1 MKSEQLTWTAAK
13 GWVRPQQGQG
23 VTNPQ
28 LVLVFASSDQFRS
41 RIKIEE
47 LKSFFPGSRFM
58 GCSTSGEIAG
68 TSVLDHSVVA
78 TAVQFEQSSVE
89 FISREVSNAEES
101 YDCGVKLIEAL
112 PKNGL
117 KHVFVLSD
125 GLNVNG
131 SELVRGLR
139 ENLASGVAVTGGLA
153 GDGADFK
160 ETFVLDANGNPAN
173 HCVTAIGF
181 YGDHLHFGY
190 GSFGG
195 WDTFGIDR
203 QVTRSKNNVLFE
215 IDNQPALALYKSFL
229 GESAN
234 SLPASGLLFPLSMR
248 TKADEPS
255 VVRTILS
262 VNEDDQSITFA
273 GDLPEGAYV
282 RLMKANTERLI
293 QGAVKAAETTMALE
307 ENNAPEL
314 AILISCVG
322 RKLVLKQMVEEEV
335 EGASETLG
343 GKTLQTGFYSY
354 GEISPFSDKAACELH
369 NQTMTITTITER

>member
-1 MKSEQLTWTAAK
+1 MILEQITWNASK
-13 GWVRPQQGQG
+13 GWVRPLVSTG
-23 VTNPQ
+23 VKKPQ
-28 LVLVFASSDQFRS
+28 LVLVFASSSQF
-41 RIKIEE
+41 
-47 LKSFFPGSRFM
+47 KSPEQLINLQALFPGAGFM

-68 TSVLDHSVVA
+68 TSVVDDSIVA
-78 TAVQFEQSSVE
+78 TAIEFEKSTISFVSVPVE
-89 FISREVSNAEES
+89 TSEDSFS
-101 YDCGVKLIEAL
+101 CGQTIIEQL
-112 PKNGL
+112 PKEGL

-139 ENLASGVAVTGGLA
+139 TNLPSGVAVTGGLA

-160 ETFVLDANGNPAN
+160 ETFILNETGEPAS
-173 HCVTAIGF
+173 HKVTAIGF
-181 YGDHLHFGY
+181 YGENLHFGY

-203 QVTRSKNNVLFE
+203 QVTKSKNNVLFE
-215 IDNQPALALYKSFL
+215 IDHQPALALYKSFL

-234 SLPASGLLFPLSMR
+234 GLPASGLLFPLSLR
-248 TKADEPS
+248 TRADETP

-273 GDLPEGAYV
+273 GDLPEGSFV
-282 RLMKANTERLI
+282 RLMKANTDRLI
-293 QGAVKAAETTMALE
+293 QGAVRAAETTKVSDE
-307 ENNAPEL
+307 TSKPDL

-335 EGASETLG
+335 EGACEILG
-343 GKTLQTGFYSY
+343 SSYITGFYSY
-354 GEISPFSDKAACELH
+354 GEISPFSENAACELH
-369 NQTMTITTITER
+369 NQTMTITTISER